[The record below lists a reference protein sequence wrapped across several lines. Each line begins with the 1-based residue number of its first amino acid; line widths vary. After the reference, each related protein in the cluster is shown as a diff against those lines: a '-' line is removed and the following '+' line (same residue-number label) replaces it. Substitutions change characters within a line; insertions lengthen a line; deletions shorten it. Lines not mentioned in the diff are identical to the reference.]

1 MAFRMSTSLKD
12 YLCTAGIVTN
22 FAGTTGTGG
31 TAVLYIYTNTQ
42 PASADEGDCGTLSGT
57 FGTILAVIEGIGWGT
72 ALTGTCAFA
81 TAGGYSSTSRT
92 AGTAGWARLECINDN
107 GTCRIDGNVG
117 TGLGNVWTINQAI
130 FATNGE
136 TVTLTS
142 ADVYMG

>member
-72 ALTGTCAFA
+72 ALTGTCSFA

-92 AGTAGWARLECINDN
+92 AGTAGWARLECMNDN

-117 TGLGNVWTINQAI
+117 TGAGYVWTINSAV
-130 FATNGE
+130 FTTNGQA
-136 TVTLTS
+136 VS
-142 ADVYMG
+142 IVAADVVMG